1 MDYDPIKDIFAK
13 IIGTNKF
20 LRITFYKLLDLLFL
34 RSWYIRKEL
43 KRILSQKN
51 VDNLEIYDAG
61 TGFGQYT
68 YFISKN
74 FKEAK
79 IYSADIK
86 KDYINDCK
94 TFFQKL
100 GIKNVSF
107 AVEDLKTIKHKN
119 RFDLILSVDVMEHID
134 DDVTVLKNFYNALK
148 NDGILLI
155 NSPSIY
161 GGSDVHNENDESFI
175 GEHFRA
181 GYSKEELFD
190 KLNLV
195 GFNNFSGFY
204 TYGFWGNLAWR
215 LAIKY
220 PISMINFSKLFFILL
235 PFYYLIVLP
244 FALFFMWLDTKSKI
258 SKGSGII
265 VLAQK

>member
-1 MDYDPIKDIFAK
+1 MHYDPIKDIFAK

-43 KRILSQKN
+43 KQILFKKN

-74 FKEAK
+74 FKKAK

-86 KDYINDCK
+86 EDYINDCK
-94 TFFQKL
+94 IFFQKL

-107 AVEDLKTIKHKN
+107 AVEDLKTINHKN
-119 RFDLILSVDVMEHID
+119 RFDLILCVDVMEHID

-155 NSPSIY
+155 
-161 GGSDVHNENDESFI
+161 HNENDESFI
-175 GEHFRA
+175 GVHFR
-181 GYSKEELFD
+181 
-190 KLNLV
+190 V
-195 GFNNFSGFY
+195 G
-204 TYGFWGNLAWR
+204 
-215 LAIKY
+215 
-220 PISMINFSKLFFILL
+220 
-235 PFYYLIVLP
+235 
-244 FALFFMWLDTKSKI
+244 
-258 SKGSGII
+258 
-265 VLAQK
+265 